1 MKKFMTSLV
10 LATSLVSTTA
20 YAGSCYVTVTWP
32 SGKPHSGVR
41 LVGSVSWGGMTDA
54 VYTDS
59 RGQATITWSSNNSLS
74 NVYVGGKE
82 RSGCKNGGSAHFV
95 ED

>member
-1 MKKFMTSLV
+1 MKKFLSTVFLAASLF
-10 LATSLVSTTA
+10 STTA

-41 LVGSVSWGGMTDA
+41 LVGSVSWGGMTKA
-54 VYTDS
+54 VHTD
-59 RGQATITWSSNNSLS
+59 RQGQATITWSSNNSLS
-74 NVYVGGKE
+74 NVYVDGKE
-82 RSGCKNGGSAHFV
+82 RSGCKNGGSVHFV